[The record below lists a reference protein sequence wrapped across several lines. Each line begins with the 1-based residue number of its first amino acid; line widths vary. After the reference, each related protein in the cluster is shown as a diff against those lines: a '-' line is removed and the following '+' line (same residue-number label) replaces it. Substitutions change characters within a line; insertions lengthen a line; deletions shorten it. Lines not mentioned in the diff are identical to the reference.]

1 MTRKNCI
8 VRTMV
13 VMMLTMAMLIGAAG
27 GASAQQAPT
36 PVVNEL
42 AEGVYQWFAFNYNS
56 LVVVSGDDVLVSEP
70 ANNTRGE
77 MLRDF
82 VATLTD
88 SPVSHIVM
96 THEHYDHVGGTSIFP
111 DATVYCHV
119 NCQPIF
125 DLAAAPFDDV
135 PEVDETFTDS
145 ISIPIGDTTVEL
157 RYLGPGD
164 GDATT
169 VVYMPQEKI
178 ALTSDMY
185 EDKAIT
191 HANWVDDKNYTG
203 TREILNTI
211 SGWDLNH
218 AITAHSAS
226 TDPQVLQDNAQF
238 YNDLYDA
245 VLQALQ
251 DVRAEGGPFAI
262 FGMLDSFP
270 ASIQLEQYSDWVN
283 YDSSFTRH
291 VSRMMFAI
299 IHGD

>member
-13 VMMLTMAMLIGAAG
+13 VMMLAMVALIGAAG
-27 GASAQQAPT
+27 GASAQQMPA

-56 LVVVSGDDVLVSEP
+56 LVVVSGENVLIVEP
-70 ANNTRGE
+70 VVDQRAE

-82 VATLTD
+82 IATLTD
-88 SPVSHIVM
+88 SPVSHIVL
-96 THEHYDHVGGTSIFP
+96 THEHYDHVGGTGVFP

-125 DLAAAPFDDV
+125 DLSPSGFNDV
-135 PEVDETFTDS
+135 PQIDETFTDS
-145 ISIPIGDTTVEL
+145 ISIPVGDTTVEL
-157 RYLGPGD
+157 HHLGPGD
-164 GDATT
+164 GEATT
-169 VVYMPQEKI
+169 VLYMPEEKI
-178 ALTSDMY
+178 VFTSDMY
-185 EDKAIT
+185 EDGWIT
-191 HANWVDDKNYTG
+191 HANWLDDKNYTG
-203 TREILNTI
+203 TRAILNTI

-218 AITAHSAS
+218 AVTSHSAS
-226 TDPQVLQDNAQF
+226 TDPQVLRDGAQF

-245 VLQALQ
+245 VYQALQ

-262 FGMLDSFP
+262 FAMLDSFP
-270 ASIQLEQYSDWVN
+270 ASIQLEQYQDWEN

-291 VSRMMFAI
+291 ASRMMFAI